1 MQKSPEY
8 ADTVGIQEEG
18 TRPDASPAQNEL
30 YADFIVKYM
39 GNFQEDLGDV
49 PGISF
54 QKINSIYGV
63 VYAPLTEV
71 GNLNINTYSYSFI
84 PKCYTYMDLGSLG
97 ASGITRLQEHPYLQ
111 LKGQKTAIAVIDSG
125 IDYRNPL
132 FQNEMGSR
140 ILCIWDQ
147 NLDGDGREVPY
158 GKVFWKSD
166 IDRALASENPLDL
179 VPSLDTNGHGTR
191 MAAIAAGNYAPE
203 EGFCG
208 AAPEAMLIIV
218 KVKQAKKYLRE
229 FYLFPSQAELFQ
241 ENDIRCHFRSGICLE
256 RIVRQTDSTQQ
267 IGTFRDMLAGS
278 AVFAVHRVAASDKS
292 HDAARTHLVD
302 GFGEKVVVDGKSQLV
317 VRFVV
322 DLILTERHI
331 ADCQIIE
338 VPAVGGFKSSYRNV
352 SLRIQLF
359 GDTACDAVQLHTIQA
374 AVLHGIRQHPKEVA
388 DTHTRFQDVA

>member
-1 MQKSPEY
+1 MLYRFGKL
-8 ADTVGIQEEG
+8 VGQHCPLNG
-18 TRPDASPAQNEL
+18 AHGAFFASILGAFGGQFAQNHLRVVYEIL
-30 YADFIVKYM
+30 VDGKSIFCLAKLHPRRLNIRWAVTLL
-39 GNFQEDLGDV
+39 QEDD
-49 PGISF
+49 
-54 QKINSIYGV
+54 
-63 VYAPLTEV
+63 V
-71 GNLNINTYSYSFI
+71 GNN
-84 PKCYTYMDLGSLG
+84 
-97 ASGITRLQEHPYLQ
+97 
-111 LKGQKTAIAVIDSG
+111 
-125 IDYRNPL
+125 
-132 FQNEMGSR
+132 
-140 ILCIWDQ
+140 
-147 NLDGDGREVPY
+147 
-158 GKVFWKSD
+158 
-166 IDRALASENPLDL
+166 
-179 VPSLDTNGHGTR
+179 
-191 MAAIAAGNYAPE
+191 
-203 EGFCG
+203 
-208 AAPEAMLIIV
+208 
-218 KVKQAKKYLRE
+218 
-229 FYLFPSQAELFQ
+229 
-241 ENDIRCHFRSGICLE
+241 FRSGICLE

-352 SLRIQLF
+352 SLQIQLF